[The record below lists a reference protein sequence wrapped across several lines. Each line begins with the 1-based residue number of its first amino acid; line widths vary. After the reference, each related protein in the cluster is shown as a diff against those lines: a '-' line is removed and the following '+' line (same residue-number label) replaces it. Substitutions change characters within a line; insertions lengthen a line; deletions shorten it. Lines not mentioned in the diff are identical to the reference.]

1 MFTNTLIILIV
12 RVVNASCSVK
22 LSITQSNYTYSK
34 NQTTYMTTFSVY
46 GKLCFYYH
54 FEMMAQTRSDFCWK
68 IMCSAVVF
76 VYGQIV

>member
-46 GKLCFYYH
+46 GKLCIYNH